1 MRKIT
6 HFSLMGVSLFY
17 YRRRHRV
24 DRRQE
29 IRDQSPAITAIM
41 AGEYLACVGA
51 DIHSTGIQFVGTHPM
66 TQNAQTH
73 SLARWQTLGQGLP
86 LLAAILGAIHGKLL
100 SHIVTPIWV
109 LHHYEDGIRVMV
121 VQRDRETE
129 FGGQVLLDVNPIV
142 ASVEALVDA
151 AMVLLV

>member
-1 MRKIT
+1 
-6 HFSLMGVSLFY
+6 
-17 YRRRHRV
+17 
-24 DRRQE
+24 
-29 IRDQSPAITAIM
+29 
-41 AGEYLACVGA
+41 
-51 DIHSTGIQFVGTHPM
+51 M
-66 TQNAQTH
+66 TQNAQTY

-86 LLAAILGAIHGKLL
+86 LLATILGAIHGKLL
-100 SHIVTPIWV
+100 PHVVTPVRV

-142 ASVEALVDA
+142 ARVEALVDA